1 MKKLILSVLLIM
13 GPVLVFGYLGKPV
26 EMGIVLF
33 AGFACSVIINIEKF
47 NSFRAGELEAT
58 IRHAEEVIT
67 DANATID
74 ELKSM
79 TEPMM
84 NFLLAHIARG
94 SRIMGVD
101 AADKE
106 ELYVKLKANIEKFEL
121 QNEETPELLK
131 EATETII
138 LSSLFE
144 VGIAVEAAGGSWES
158 AQPINDVI
166 FRSDKGKKIL
176 EVSTLRTAL
185 NEHPSLYNEKVE
197 ERLINYERVLNEYL
211 IQEST

>member
-1 MKKLILSVLLIM
+1 MKKIIISVLLIM
-13 GPVLVFGYLGKPV
+13 GPVLVFGYLEKPV

-33 AGFACSVIINIEKF
+33 AGFACTVIINLDKF
-47 NSFRAGELEAT
+47 NSFKAGELEAT

-84 NFLLAHIARG
+84 NYLLAHIARG

-106 ELYVKLKANIEKFEL
+106 ELYIKLKANIEEFEL
-121 QNEETPELLK
+121 QNEETPELLR
-131 EATETII
+131 EAAETII
-138 LSSLFE
+138 LSSLYE
-144 VGIAVEAAGGSWES
+144 VGIAVEGAGGSWES
-158 AQPINDVI
+158 AKPINDFI
-166 FRSDKGKKIL
+166 FRSNKRTKFL
-176 EVSTLRTAL
+176 EVSTLRESL
-185 NEHPSLYNEKVE
+185 NEYPSLYNEKVE